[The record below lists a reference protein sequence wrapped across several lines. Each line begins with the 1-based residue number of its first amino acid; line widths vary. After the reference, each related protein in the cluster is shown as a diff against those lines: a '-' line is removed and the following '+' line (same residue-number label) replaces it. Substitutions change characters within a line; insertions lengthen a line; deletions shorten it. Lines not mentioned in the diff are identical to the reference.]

1 MELKEFI
8 YKRKSVRSY
17 TGEPVNKE
25 TLDQILA
32 FAKNARPLY
41 DNIKVR
47 AEIVDKKEVKCI
59 LPWITPQLIA
69 IFSEDK
75 EGALENAGF
84 IFQQVDLYLQ
94 SLGLGACWLGMG
106 KITPA
111 VDNKVNDGM
120 KFVILMTVGYPKGE
134 GTRNSLNEFKRKSL
148 GDISDQVDERLKP
161 AQYAP
166 SSVNSQPWY
175 FVHDGNV
182 IHVYCVLQGFL
193 KMKMLG
199 DMNLIDMGIA
209 LAHLYVANP
218 DTFRFF
224 KEKNVKEVKGY
235 GYIGSICLD

>member
-1 MELKEFI
+1 MELKELI

-17 TGEPVNKE
+17 TGEP
-25 TLDQILA
+25 LDENTIEKILA
-32 FAKNARPLY
+32 FAKNAKPLY

-75 EGALENAGF
+75 DGALENAGF

-111 VDNKVNDGM
+111 VDNKANDGM
-120 KFVILMTVGYPKGE
+120 KFVILLTVGYPKGE
-134 GTRNSLNEFKRKSL
+134 YQRNSLSEFKRKSL
-148 GDISDQVDERLKP
+148 VEIADRADERLKP

-175 FVHDGNV
+175 FVHEDDD
-182 IHVYCVLQGFL
+182 IHVYCTLQGLF

-199 DMNLIDMGIA
+199 DMNQIDMGIA
-209 LAHLYVANP
+209 LAHLYVSNP

-224 KEKNVKEVKGY
+224 KAENARALKGY
-235 GYIGSICLD
+235 EYIGSVCLD

>member
-1 MELKEFI
+1 MELKELI

-17 TGEPVNKE
+17 TGEP
-25 TLDQILA
+25 LDQDILEKILM
-32 FAKNARPLY
+32 FAKNAKPLY
-41 DNIKVR
+41 ANIKVR
-47 AEIVDKKEVKCI
+47 AEIVDKEEVKCI

-94 SLGLGACWLGMG
+94 SIGLGACWLGMG

-111 VDNKVNDGM
+111 VDNLKNDGM
-120 KFVILMTVGYPKGE
+120 KFVMLLTIGHPKGE
-134 GTRNSLNEFKRKSL
+134 YQRKSLSEFKRKPLS
-148 GDISDQVDERLKP
+148 DISDRVDERLEP
-161 AQYAP
+161 ARFAP

-175 FVHDGNV
+175 FVHEGEM
-182 IHVYCVLQGFL
+182 IHAYCILQGLF

-199 DMNLIDMGIA
+199 DMNQIDMGIA

-218 DTFRFF
+218 DTFRFY
-224 KEKNVKEVKGY
+224 KVENPKTLKGY
-235 GYIGSICLD
+235 EYIGSVCLD

>member
-1 MELKEFI
+1 MELKELI

-17 TGEPVNKE
+17 TGEPLDAQ
-25 TLDQILA
+25 TLEKIEM
-32 FAKNARPLY
+32 FAKNAKPLY
-41 DNIKVR
+41 EDIKVR
-47 AEIVDKKEVKCI
+47 CEIVEKKAVKCI

-75 EGALENAGF
+75 PGALENAGF

-111 VDNKVNDGM
+111 VDNTKKDGM

-134 GTRNSLNEFKRKSL
+134 YQRHSLGEFKRKSL
-148 GDISDQVDERLKP
+148 GDISDVADEGLKP

-175 FVHDGNV
+175 FVHEGDT
-182 IHVYCVLQGFL
+182 IHAYCTLQGFF
-193 KMKMLG
+193 KVKMLG
-199 DMNLIDMGIA
+199 DMNQIDMGIA

-218 DTFRFF
+218 DTFKFF
-224 KEKNVKEVKGY
+224 KAENAKELKGY
-235 GYIGSICLD
+235 AYMGSLNI